1 MFALKFLSLA
11 AVLKTTFY
19 LKYVFLYFFLFL
31 LYSQFTF
38 GVCCYVSCHCQWTNT
53 WYTGN
58 LAFGNTKN
66 STTEIIAIS
75 SLVLV
80 RSSMNYPYVIFVLF
94 HWQELTLADR
104 FMVGVYG
111 FIFASFIVTI
121 VMLRLQRENYYYYAD
136 TFYSY
141 TEWLVRITVVCL
153 IGGMKLFLY
162 SIFIRWSISNGESRY
177 LITLVFVTMFHSK
190 SYSLTLT

>member
-1 MFALKFLSLA
+1 MFHATVSEQTPDTP
-11 AVLKTTFY
+11 V
-19 LKYVFLYFFLFL
+19 
-31 LYSQFTF
+31 TF
-38 GVCCYVSCHCQWTNT
+38 GNI
-53 WYTGN
+53 
-58 LAFGNTKN
+58 KN

-153 IGGMKLFLY
+153 IGGMKFFYILYLLGGLIAMEKADILSRWFLSRY
-162 SIFIRWSISNGESRY
+162 SIAS
-177 LITLVFVTMFHSK
+177 LIA
-190 SYSLTLT
+190 

>member
-1 MFALKFLSLA
+1 
-11 AVLKTTFY
+11 
-19 LKYVFLYFFLFL
+19 
-31 LYSQFTF
+31 
-38 GVCCYVSCHCQWTNT
+38 
-53 WYTGN
+53 
-58 LAFGNTKN
+58 
-66 STTEIIAIS
+66 
-75 SLVLV
+75 
-80 RSSMNYPYVIFVLF
+80 MNYPYVIFVLF

-153 IGGMKLFLY
+153 IGGMKFFYILYLLGGLIAMEKADILSRWFLSRC
-162 SIFIRWSISNGESRY
+162 SIAS
-177 LITLVFVTMFHSK
+177 LIA
-190 SYSLTLT
+190 